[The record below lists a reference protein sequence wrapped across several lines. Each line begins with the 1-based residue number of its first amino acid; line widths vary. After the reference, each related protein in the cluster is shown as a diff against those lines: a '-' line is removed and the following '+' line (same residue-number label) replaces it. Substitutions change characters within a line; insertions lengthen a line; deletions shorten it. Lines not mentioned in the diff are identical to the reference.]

1 MAPGECMS
9 QALVVT
15 LILQCMALDNEKKNV
30 LINIMGLP

>member
-15 LILQCMALDNEKKNV
+15 LILQCMALDNEKNV

>member
-15 LILQCMALDNEKKNV
+15 LILQCMALDNEKK
-30 LINIMGLP
+30 MY